1 MSFQLKKPSTVLKH
15 HSSIVEKKETEE
27 NPSTQISFGEL
38 SSQKEQN
45 KKSGAFKSY
54 VIDSITPGYMTY
66 EQHQTTLIE
75 KSSKKIESSNT
86 VKKSLNQP
94 IIRMPESQ
102 NPNKNESIDNETVRC
117 TTKIKKNCLSS
128 RVTSILEN
136 NEIAYTDLQS
146 TERNHCD
153 PNSSKEILFND
164 ENINELDVTS
174 VSTVAKLEAHIKSLE
189 KIEYEML
196 QKVFNM
202 FVSIPEKLAI
212 NIPGLRDPSSLPHLK
227 KVRQKI
233 KNKLKVAKAQL
244 KNQQK
249 MPKVECSSVFDD
261 IFVATDKDESH
272 VNRIS
277 ENSCDDIHIVNAEK
291 LCFSNKLKKTSQI
304 KPLLTQNKV
313 KNLPC
318 TVTSIKNNSEENNY
332 KPDISSN
339 LYCQKSTSSI
349 QTTNELINVCTN
361 RLIQTDQVNT
371 SHNEDQYFS
380 PNSSMTEFT
389 KTDYNFSWELLA
401 VFKKTFGLQHFRP
414 NQFEAINAALLGHNC
429 FILMPTG
436 GGKSLCYQLPAVI
449 SKGITVVISPLKS
462 LIIDQTQKLKS
473 LDISVAHLL
482 SSVTPDEENT
492 IYSELWRADPGLKLL
507 YVTPE
512 KVAASSKLTQVLN
525 NLHCRNL
532 LARIVIDEAH
542 CVSQWGHDFRPD
554 YKRLGVFK
562 QNYQNVPIMA
572 LTATATQRVRKDVL
586 HQLNIEKTKWFVSSF
601 NRPNLVYEV
610 IPKKGKSSLLE
621 IAKLI
626 KSKFARQSGIIY
638 CMTKKECDNTAIL
651 MSGEGIKAVS
661 YHAGLS
667 DKKRNDVQM
676 QWTSNKSNVVCA
688 TIAFGMGID
697 KPDVRYVIHYSLPQ
711 SIEGFYQESGRAGRD
726 GDVAYCLIYYNYS
739 DMHRIKKL
747 IEIGGGATYE
757 TKKVRF
763 HNLCRIVSYC
773 ENKMDCRRAMQLNY
787 FDEQFDKAQCIA
799 NEKTTC
805 DNCRRKHSIKLIDVT
820 EESINLIRAIQ
831 DICGSGNNWK
841 INFTFTHFVDIFKG
855 KKTQKVVLHGHEH
868 SNIFGKAIHWDRD
881 DIERLIHKLI
891 LEGYLREEMVA
902 FKSDIMNAYIRIGPE
917 AEKLL
922 AGLVKLSLK
931 VSPKTNL
938 IDSNIV
944 SIKDSTENPILE
956 EIKEKCY
963 TNLMEVCRGLAE
975 SLNINTN
982 AVMTIQAI
990 RSMSQ
995 LMPTNEDDML
1005 KIDGVTKSNFEKFG
1019 QPLLEITQQA
1029 AAEKSAIRSTEVN
1042 QDRYSNG
1049 DSQGMNVDSPYYED
1063 MVNRMMETKSLRGR
1077 KRKTTSSTN
1086 KRTKRFKR
1094 SKGKKKNSSK
1104 GSSNSTMAKIR
1115 SAAIKLSAKLRPT
1128 KKPGFLPVPKQA
1140 PT

>member
-1 MSFQLKKPSTVLKH
+1 MKFHVIILKALKRITVV
-15 HSSIVEKKETEE
+15 S
-27 NPSTQISFGEL
+27 
-38 SSQKEQN
+38 
-45 KKSGAFKSY
+45 
-54 VIDSITPGYMTY
+54 
-66 EQHQTTLIE
+66 
-75 KSSKKIESSNT
+75 
-86 VKKSLNQP
+86 
-94 IIRMPESQ
+94 
-102 NPNKNESIDNETVRC
+102 
-117 TTKIKKNCLSS
+117 
-128 RVTSILEN
+128 
-136 NEIAYTDLQS
+136 
-146 TERNHCD
+146 D
-153 PNSSKEILFND
+153 PNLSKDILITD
-164 ENINELDVTS
+164 ENINELNVTS
-174 VSTVAKLEAHIKSLE
+174 IGSVVKLEAHIKSLE

-202 FVSIPEKLAI
+202 FVNIPEKLAI
-212 NIPGLRDPSSLPHLK
+212 NIPGLRDPSSLPHLQ

-233 KNKLKVAKAQL
+233 KNKLKFAKAQL
-244 KNQQK
+244 KSQQK
-249 MPKVECSSVFDD
+249 MTKVESSSVFDD
-261 IFVATDKDESH
+261 IFVASDNDENH

-277 ENSCDDIHIVNAEK
+277 ENILKDEK
-291 LCFSNKLKKTSQI
+291 LCFSKNLNNNSQS

-313 KNLPC
+313 KNIPC
-318 TVTSIKNNSEENNY
+318 TLTSLKNNVEENGY
-332 KPDISSN
+332 KPDVSLN
-339 LYCQKSTSSI
+339 LYCQKSTSST
-349 QTTNELINVCTN
+349 QTMNKIPNICTN
-361 RLIQTDQVNT
+361 RPIQTDHINT
-371 SHNEDQYFS
+371 SYNKDQ
-380 PNSSMTEFT
+380 NSSTNLSMAEFT

-401 VFKKTFGLQHFRP
+401 VFKKTFGLRHFRP
-414 NQFEAINAALLGHNC
+414 NQFEAINAALLGHDC

-473 LDISVAHLL
+473 LDIPAAHLL
-482 SSVTPDEENT
+482 SSITPDEENT
-492 IYSELWRADPGLKLL
+492 IYSELWGADPGLKLL

-512 KVAASSKLTQVLN
+512 KVAASNKLIQVLN

-586 HQLNIEKTKWFVSSF
+586 HQLNIEETKWFVSSF

-651 MSGEGIKAVS
+651 MSREGIKAVS
-661 YHAGLS
+661 YHAGLT

-773 ENKMDCRRAMQLNY
+773 ENKMDCRRVMQLNY

-799 NEKTTC
+799 NEKTSC
-805 DNCRRKHSIKLIDVT
+805 DNCRIKHSIKIIDVT
-820 EESINLIRAIQ
+820 EESINLIMAVQ
-831 DICGSGNNWK
+831 EICGSGN
-841 INFTFTHFVDIFKG
+841 NFTFTHFVDIFKG
-855 KKTQKVVLHGHEH
+855 KKTQKVVLHGHEN
-868 SNIFGKAIHWDRD
+868 SNIFGKALHWDRD

-922 AGLVKLSLK
+922 TGFIKLSLAL
-931 VSPKTNL
+931 SPKTNF

-944 SIKDSTENPILE
+944 SIKDSTVNPILE

-975 SLNINTN
+975 SLNISTN

-995 LMPTNEDDML
+995 LMPNNEEDML

-1029 AAEKSAIRSTEVN
+1029 AAEKSAIITTEVN
-1042 QDRYSNG
+1042 QDSYSNNG
-1049 DSQGMNVDSPYYED
+1049 YCQGINVDSPYYED
-1063 MVNRMMETKSLRGR
+1063 MVNRMMETKNLSGR

-1104 GSSNSTMAKIR
+1104 GTSTSKMAKIR

-1140 PT
+1140 PTQK

>member
-1 MSFQLKKPSTVLKH
+1 
-15 HSSIVEKKETEE
+15 
-27 NPSTQISFGEL
+27 
-38 SSQKEQN
+38 
-45 KKSGAFKSY
+45 
-54 VIDSITPGYMTY
+54 
-66 EQHQTTLIE
+66 
-75 KSSKKIESSNT
+75 
-86 VKKSLNQP
+86 
-94 IIRMPESQ
+94 
-102 NPNKNESIDNETVRC
+102 
-117 TTKIKKNCLSS
+117 
-128 RVTSILEN
+128 
-136 NEIAYTDLQS
+136 
-146 TERNHCD
+146 
-153 PNSSKEILFND
+153 
-164 ENINELDVTS
+164 
-174 VSTVAKLEAHIKSLE
+174 
-189 KIEYEML
+189 
-196 QKVFNM
+196 
-202 FVSIPEKLAI
+202 
-212 NIPGLRDPSSLPHLK
+212 
-227 KVRQKI
+227 
-233 KNKLKVAKAQL
+233 
-244 KNQQK
+244 

-922 AGLVKLSLK
+922 AGLVKLSLT

>member
-1 MSFQLKKPSTVLKH
+1 MSFQLKKPSVVLKNL
-15 HSSIVEKKETEE
+15 SAIVEKKKDKEVT
-27 NPSTQISFGEL
+27 STKSSFCEV
-38 SSQKEQN
+38 SSQKEEN
-45 KKSGAFKSY
+45 KKGHKTTFKSD
-54 VIDSITPGYMTY
+54 IDDLTITEYMTY
-66 EQHQTTLIE
+66 EQLQNTLI
-75 KSSKKIESSNT
+75 KNSSQKTIE
-86 VKKSLNQP
+86 KKSLNKP
-94 IIRMPESQ
+94 SIKKLESQ
-102 NPNKNESIDNETVRC
+102 DPNKKENIIDETIGC
-117 TTKIKKNCLSS
+117 TVKINKKSS
-128 RVTSILEN
+128 CNKATFISEKSEIVYDTQKTEKN
-136 NEIAYTDLQS
+136 NSDSNI
-146 TERNHCD
+146 
-153 PNSSKEILFND
+153 SKEILFHN

-174 VSTVAKLEAHIKSLE
+174 ISTIPKLEAHIKSLE

-249 MPKVECSSVFDD
+249 ISEVKNSSVLDD
-261 IFVATDKDESH
+261 IFVASDKDEKC
-272 VNRIS
+272 VNIIS
-277 ENSCDDIHIVNAEK
+277 EKFFDDIQLVHDKN
-291 LCFSNKLKKTSQI
+291 LCFPINLNKNSQI
-304 KPLLTQNKV
+304 NPSLAENKV

-318 TVTSIKNNSEENNY
+318 TITSLKNNSEENDY
-332 KPDISSN
+332 KPGVSSTLN
-339 LYCQKSTSSI
+339 CQKSTTSS
-349 QTTNELINVCTN
+349 QTTNKTIHDCTYQP
-361 RLIQTDQVNT
+361 IQTDCINT
-371 SHNEDQYFS
+371 SSNKNQYS
-380 PNSSMTEFT
+380 NTNSSMMEFT

-401 VFKKTFGLQHFRP
+401 VFKKTFGLRHFRP

-473 LDISVAHLL
+473 LDIPAAHLL
-482 SSVTPDEENT
+482 SGITPDEENT
-492 IYSELWRADPGLKLL
+492 IFSELWGADPGLKLL

-512 KVAASSKLTQVLN
+512 KVAASNKLTQVLN

-554 YKRLGVFK
+554 YKRLDVFK
-562 QNYQNVPIMA
+562 QNYQNVPIMV

-586 HQLNIEKTKWFVSSF
+586 HQLNIEETKWFVSSF
-601 NRPNLVYEV
+601 NRPNLIYEV
-610 IPKKGKSSLLE
+610 IPKKGKASLLE
-621 IAKLI
+621 IANLI

-638 CMTKKECDNTAIL
+638 CMTKKECDNTAL
-651 MSGEGIKAVS
+651 FLSGEGIKAAS
-661 YHAGLS
+661 YHAGLT

-711 SIEGFYQESGRAGRD
+711 SIEGYYQESGRAGRD
-726 GDVAYCLIYYNYS
+726 GDTAYCLLYYNYS

-773 ENKMDCRRAMQLNY
+773 ENKMDCRRALQLNY
-787 FDEQFDKAQCIA
+787 FDEHYDKAQCIA
-799 NEKTTC
+799 NETTTC
-805 DNCRRKHSIKLIDVT
+805 DNCRIKHSIKLIDVT
-820 EESINLIRAIQ
+820 EESINLIKAIQ
-831 DICGSGNNWK
+831 EICGSSN
-841 INFTFTHFVDIFKG
+841 NFTFTHFVDIFKG
-855 KKTQKVVLHGHEH
+855 KKTQKVVLNGHEH
-868 SNIFGKAIHWDRD
+868 SNIFGKGLHWDRH

-891 LEGYLREEMVA
+891 LESYLSEEMVA
-902 FKSDIMNAYIRIGPE
+902 FKSDIMNAYIRIGPK
-917 AEKLL
+917 AETLL
-922 AGLVKLSLK
+922 AGLVKLSLAF
-931 VSPKTNL
+931 SPKTNL
-938 IDSNIV
+938 LDSKIV
-944 SIKDSTENPILE
+944 SVKDNTINPILE

-963 TNLMEVCRGLAE
+963 TNLIEICRGLAE
-975 SLNINTN
+975 SLGISTN
-982 AVMTIQAI
+982 AVMTVQAI

-995 LMPTNEDDML
+995 LMPETEDDML

-1029 AAEKSAIRSTEVN
+1029 AAEKSAIKKDEVYPDSLSN
-1042 QDRYSNG
+1042 NEYCQDI
-1049 DSQGMNVDSPYYED
+1049 NVDSPNYEE
-1063 MVNRMMETKSLRGR
+1063 MVNKMMETTCNRGR
-1077 KRKTTSSTN
+1077 KRKTTSSIN

-1094 SKGKKKNSSK
+1094 SKGKKRKNNNSK
-1104 GSSNSTMAKIR
+1104 GTSTSTMAKIR

-1128 KKPGFLPVPKQA
+1128 KKPGFLPVPKQ
-1140 PT
+1140 TST